1 MSWLDALKFNDQGLV
16 PAIVQD
22 AANGEVLMLAYCN
35 REAAELTANTGY
47 AHFYSRSRQ
56 KLWKKGESSGHL
68 QSVRE
73 ITYDCDADT
82 LLFKVN
88 QAVAACHTGRRS
100 CFFNRVVD
108 GEGEVVGEQLF
119 DPDQVYAGRPAP
131 GAVLDVLG
139 RVIAERREAD
149 PKTSYVASLLA
160 GGVAAVGEKVR
171 EEAAEL
177 VAAVANGDDDAVI
190 HEAADLLFHT
200 LVALESRE
208 VALQQVLAELSRRFG
223 TSGHVEKAGRAVGG
237 PDSGSR

>member
-22 AANGEVLMLAYCN
+22 AGNGEVLMLAYCN
-35 REAAELTANTGY
+35 REAAELTAATGF

-82 LLFKVN
+82 LLFKVE

-100 CFFNRVVD
+100 CFFNRVV
-108 GEGEVVGEQLF
+108 EGETEIVGDQLF
-119 DPDQVYAGRPAP
+119 DPDQVYGGRPAP
-131 GAVLDVLG
+131 GAVLDALC
-139 RVIAERREAD
+139 RVIAERRGAD
-149 PKTSYVASLLA
+149 PHASYVAGLLA
-160 GGVAAVGEKVR
+160 GGAEAIGAKVR

-177 VAAVANGDDDAVI
+177 AAAAADGDDGAVV
-190 HEAADLLFHT
+190 HEAADLVFHT
-200 LVALESRE
+200 LVALGERE
-208 VALQQVLAELSRRFG
+208 VDLQQVLEELSRRFG
-223 TSGHVEKAGRAVGG
+223 TSGHAEKAAR
-237 PDSGSR
+237 